1 MGARAQEGTGSPTLN
16 FLWSSRYLPRRG
28 NNPPSALEVEVLSN
42 LPVVTWL
49 IGGIARLGHCPS
61 VPLLSTPT
69 RTGRRQTREEVK
81 KNQG

>member
-1 MGARAQEGTGSPTLN
+1 MGARAQEGPGSPALN
-16 FLWSSRYLPRRG
+16 FLWSSRYLPHRG

-49 IGGIARLGHCPS
+49 IGGIAVRS
-61 VPLLSTPT
+61 LSQRASTVHSHQD
-69 RTGRRQTREEVK
+69 RKAADEGGSEK